1 MYRVGQ
7 NCIYTPY
14 VADNPCGEYCIYG
27 VYIRLWPTLLMQQ
40 ALQGNMGDTAA
51 EFLTGFDFSL
61 EFQPILAMFSTK

>member
-1 MYRVGQ
+1 
-7 NCIYTPY
+7 
-14 VADNPCGEYCIYG
+14 
-27 VYIRLWPTLLMQQ
+27 MQQ